1 MNQTWRSV
9 GIVVS
14 GILCALF
21 LDLSA
26 AAQTET
32 GGAEPQRY
40 TDPTRLY
47 SVAIPPGAQT
57 RQPGGNIDI
66 AIDSAKGFGVI
77 IQSAEVGRD
86 TSISEMAATLEAAY
100 LGPGKPWERKVGQE
114 ISLVAGLVSFNGFY
128 EGDKAS
134 YRVVITRGQVNTYTF
149 IFRARTDAFD
159 KLSEDFDWVLRNF
172 NPGPGD
178 LPPTPPPADPDK
190 QETASAEPPK
200 EGEAPTVRRFGEQ
213 RLGYTIEYDPGWILE
228 RPTPE
233 AVMFSGDVGTE
244 AFNATVS
251 IQNAAPPDAES
262 SVQAASLIM
271 DDIRA
276 QFAKDAGDVVFDR
289 EAPYIYQRDEEFLLG
304 REFTVSYVVNDER
317 FRQWTLIVPRP
328 EGRVAHIWSYRA
340 PAGLYQRFLPVA
352 EKMLRSW
359 KITKRDGKAQN
370 ASK

>member
-1 MNQTWRSV
+1 MIRMWRMV
-9 GIVVS
+9 GSAVV
-14 GILCALF
+14 GVLCALF
-21 LDLSA
+21 LGLSA

-32 GGAEPQRY
+32 GGTEPERY
-40 TDPTRLY
+40 THPTRLY
-47 SVAIPPGAQT
+47 TVVIPAGAQI
-57 RQPGGNIDI
+57 RQPGASIDI
-66 AIDSAKGFGVI
+66 AIDSDKGFGVI
-77 IQSAEVGRD
+77 LQSAEVGRD

-114 ISLVAGLVSFNGFY
+114 ISLVSGLVSFNGYY

-149 IFRARTDAFD
+149 IFRARTDAFAT
-159 KLSEDFDWVLRNF
+159 LAGDFDWVLQHF

-190 QETASAEPPK
+190 QETATAEPPK
-200 EGEAPTVRRFGEQ
+200 DGDAPTVRRFGEK
-213 RLGYTIEYDPGWILE
+213 RLGYAIEYDPAWILE

-244 AFNATVS
+244 AFYATVS
-251 IQNAAPPDAES
+251 IQNASPPDAETA
-262 SVQAASLIM
+262 VQAASLIM

-276 QFAKDAGDVVFDR
+276 QFAKDARDVVFDR
-289 EAPYIYQRDEEFLLG
+289 EAPYIYQRDDEFLLG
-304 REFTVSYVVNDER
+304 REFTVSYVMNGER
-317 FRQWTLIVPRP
+317 FRQWTLIVPRSQ
-328 EGRVAHIWSYRA
+328 GRVAHIWSYRA
-340 PAGLYQRFLPVA
+340 PDALYQRFLPVA

-359 KITKRDGKAQN
+359 RILKRDGKAQN